1 MRYVDGYVLPVLK
14 KNLHAYR
21 RKAQKAGKFGVS
33 RLYSPDAMVK
43 IETLA
48 VADAAAERM

>member
-14 KNLHAYR
+14 KKLHAY

-48 VADAAAERM
+48 VAERM